1 MGGGP
6 AGLRGPCTAVV
17 NYFADGM
24 DAGRYARAR
33 PNIHATAIAK
43 FRLFARMDEPFSV
56 ALDVGC
62 GTGQSTVALAE
73 IAERIVGTDP
83 SADML
88 SSATP
93 HPKVEYRE
101 AAAEDT
107 PFADRQFDLVSA
119 AQAFHW
125 FDHDAFLA
133 ESHRVLR
140 AHGWLLV
147 YTSWFT
153 GEMKDEPSFSDWFK
167 GAYLT
172 RYPTPPRNRAPITEE
187 LAREH
192 RFGFRGEDQF
202 SNEISMIIARFT
214 DYLLST
220 TNVIAAVKRGSE
232 SFEDAAQWIRASL
245 ECFYGD
251 DPERVFLFSGK
262 IWYLQKPGE

>member
-1 MGGGP
+1 
-6 AGLRGPCTAVV
+6 V

-33 PNIHATAIAK
+33 PNIHPTAIAK
-43 FRLFARMDEPFSV
+43 FRSFAPIDEPFSM

-73 IAERIVGTDP
+73 IAERVIGIDP

-93 HPKVEYRE
+93 HPNVEYRE

-107 PFADRQFDLVSA
+107 PFADAHFDLITV

-125 FDHDAFLA
+125 LDHDAFLA
-133 ESHRVLR
+133 ESFRLLR
-140 AHGWLLV
+140 PAGWLLV

-153 GEMKDEPSFSDWFK
+153 GEMKGEPSFSDWFK

-172 RYPTPPRNRAPITEE
+172 RYPTPPRNRTPITQE
-187 LAREH
+187 LAQRNH
-192 RFGFRGEDQF
+192 LALRGEERF
-202 SNEISMIIARFT
+202 SNEIGMTLRRFT
-214 DYLLST
+214 DYQLST
-220 TNVIAAVKRGSE
+220 TNVIAAAKRGSE
-232 SFEDAAQWIRASL
+232 SFAAAARWITTSL
-245 ECFYGD
+245 ERFFAD
-251 DPERVFLFSGK
+251 QPERVFLFSGK
-262 IWYLQKPGE
+262 IWYLQKPGD